1 VQELVQVREQDP
13 KQRNKMTNTEK
24 PTTKAEGKKAGGGGK
39 MKTIPTIPKLD
50 NAPLKKT
57 EEKLQEKKEEKAD
70 KKKSEK
76 KVDIPKKTEAIINGK
91 SLPISTKKSV
101 AICKFIS
108 GKKLHKA
115 IFDLEQVLTHKK
127 VVPMKGEI
135 PHQKGEGI
143 SSGRYPKKASEYF
156 INLLKSLQ
164 ANANVNGLEEPRI
177 VEAIANLASRPYGK
191 FGRVKKK
198 RTHVQIKVMDKK
210 KSEKKVSNKSNLNK
224 KVKK

>member
-1 VQELVQVREQDP
+1 MRELVQLKEQDL

-24 PTTKAEGKKAGGGGK
+24 PTTKAEGKKAGGGEK
-39 MKTIPTIPKLD
+39 MKTIPAIPKLD
-50 NAPLKKT
+50 NALLKKT

-70 KKKSEK
+70 KKKPEN
-76 KVDIPKKTEAIINGK
+76 KVEMPKKTEAIINGK

-101 AICKFIS
+101 AICKFIG
-108 GKKLHKA
+108 GKRIHKA
-115 IFDLEQVLTHKK
+115 ISDLEQVLTHKK

-135 PHQKGEGI
+135 PHQKGKGI
-143 SSGRYPKKASEYF
+143 SSGRYPKKAVEHF

-198 RTHVQIKVMDKK
+198 RTHVRIKVKEKKLISKEKK
-210 KSEKKVSNKSNLNK
+210 K
-224 KVKK
+224 